1 MNLHDISWHL
11 ASGNSKKYLP
21 SPHIPP
27 TVKVPRIRAKLGTP
41 KYCSSRPHRCKSYA
55 DDLSLISSDPKE
67 HASSL
72 QEINDSCKQLD
83 LHLKPSKCISL
94 VYNGKQIDRS
104 KVFAI
109 GDSGNTTNVAHKP
122 TKFLGKILGHNL
134 PTTRKAATD
143 KLNNLLLSQ
152 VLSLN
157 SSPIRGEYK
166 VYILHHFILRNA
178 QFYLAVD
185 NFSQSQLG
193 RIQRTLTR
201 FIRKWLHLPPCLSK
215 VILFHKD
222 GLGLKSLPSYEE
234 EVKIGFFTR
243 VMSSAD
249 PSVSECI
256 LGLEQDTLKVLH
268 HMSVQDIE
276 IIKNTAASIQNSRQ
290 ISSRVNESSIIRRS
304 KAGIVQQQCVELEKS
319 LEQLQIQNSLLDVLP
334 LEHEDSLWKRIIT
347 GLPNGQLSFVLR
359 ACSETL
365 PSPSTLVRWNYKFS
379 RKCPL
384 CDAPLCNVKHILN
397 CCPKALEDG
406 RYTWR
411 HDKILLLL
419 IHFLKEFN
427 PSSSVFAD
435 IPEFRAHDS
444 PQATVPSSIIS
455 TTARP
460 DIFMKS
466 NNNIILL
473 ELTVPWNSAT
483 NMTKARDFKLCKP
496 NYQLLISDL
505 QALGYSAQLHT
516 MEIGSLGH
524 CSHHAFSA
532 LKAAAPLSKVR
543 DRRHLLTNIAK
554 TAINCSHTIF
564 NARSCPSWSL
574 SYL

>member
-1 MNLHDISWHL
+1 M
-11 ASGNSKKYLP
+11 
-21 SPHIPP
+21 
-27 TVKVPRIRAKLGTP
+27 
-41 KYCSSRPHRCKSYA
+41 
-55 DDLSLISSDPKE
+55 
-67 HASSL
+67 
-72 QEINDSCKQLD
+72 
-83 LHLKPSKCISL
+83 
-94 VYNGKQIDRS
+94 
-104 KVFAI
+104 FAI

-152 VLSLN
+152 VLSLD

-193 RIQRTLTR
+193 RIQRTLTC
-201 FIRKWLHLPPCLSK
+201 FIHLPPCLSK

-222 GLGLKSLPSYEE
+222 GLGLKLLPSYEE

-256 LGLEQDTLKVLH
+256 LGLDQDTLKDLH

-304 KAGIVQQQCVELEKS
+304 KARIVQQRVELEKS

-359 ACSETL
+359 AC
-365 PSPSTLVRWNYKFS
+365 
-379 RKCPL
+379 
-384 CDAPLCNVKHILN
+384 
-397 CCPKALEDG
+397 
-406 RYTWR
+406 
-411 HDKILLLL
+411 
-419 IHFLKEFN
+419 
-427 PSSSVFAD
+427 
-435 IPEFRAHDS
+435 
-444 PQATVPSSIIS
+444 
-455 TTARP
+455 
-460 DIFMKS
+460 M
-466 NNNIILL
+466 
-473 ELTVPWNSAT
+473 
-483 NMTKARDFKLCKP
+483 
-496 NYQLLISDL
+496 
-505 QALGYSAQLHT
+505 
-516 MEIGSLGH
+516 
-524 CSHHAFSA
+524 
-532 LKAAAPLSKVR
+532 
-543 DRRHLLTNIAK
+543 
-554 TAINCSHTIF
+554 
-564 NARSCPSWSL
+564 
-574 SYL
+574 